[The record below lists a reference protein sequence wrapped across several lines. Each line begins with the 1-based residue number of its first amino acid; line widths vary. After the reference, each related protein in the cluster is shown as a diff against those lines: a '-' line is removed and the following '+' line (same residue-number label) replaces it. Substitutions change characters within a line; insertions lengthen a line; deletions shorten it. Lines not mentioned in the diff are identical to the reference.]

1 MHMSLCLIP
10 GSRAPIGLQ
19 EAGADLES
27 VCLGG
32 GGGGGKIKSWGG
44 GGGGNCPLCPCIRQV
59 IYTPDVPALLQ

>member
-1 MHMSLCLIP
+1 MDMSLCLIP

-32 GGGGGKIKSWGG
+32 GGGGVKSKVGG
-44 GGGGNCPLCPCIRQV
+44 GGEV
-59 IYTPDVPALLQ
+59 IAHCAPVSDK